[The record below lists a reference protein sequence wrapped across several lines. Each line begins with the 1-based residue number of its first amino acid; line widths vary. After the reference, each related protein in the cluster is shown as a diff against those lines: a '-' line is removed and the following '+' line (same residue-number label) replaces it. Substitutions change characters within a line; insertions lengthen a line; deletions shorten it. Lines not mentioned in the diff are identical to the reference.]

1 MAHTYRATGIN
12 LKSMAMGE
20 HDRLLT
26 ILTKEH
32 GLIKAIAAGARKHRS
47 SMSGRSGLFVVNE
60 LQISQGRS
68 LDRITQAETVHSFV
82 GLGKNLAKL
91 TAAQYL
97 AELALFQ
104 ALTAHPQAELFLLL
118 TEHLMRL
125 QQVNEVRPILACLNH
140 GIYHLLA
147 IAGVAPQVHNCCF
160 SQQPVVLISDN
171 PKWQVGFSIAGGGI
185 VDLKTKFDLSNA
197 KISHHLTAQDL
208 KALQELTQVD
218 LSNDIVN
225 VHVSAWL
232 TVERLLRAYAQYHFD
247 RPIQSAALIDSCF
260 TL

>member
-1 MAHTYRATGIN
+1 
-12 LKSMAMGE
+12 MGE

-47 SMSGRSGLFVVNE
+47 SMAGRSGLFVVND
-60 LQISQGRS
+60 LMISKGRS

-82 GLGKNLAKL
+82 GLGQNLAKL

-104 ALTAHPQAELFLLL
+104 ALTAHPQADLFLLL

-125 QQVNEVRPILACLNH
+125 QKVSELRPILACLNH

-160 SQQPVVLISDN
+160 SQHPVALISDN
-171 PKWQVGFSIAGGGI
+171 AKWQVGFSIAGGGI
-185 VDLKTKFDLSNA
+185 VDLKTKFDLGNA
-197 KISHHLTAQDL
+197 KISHYLSATDL

-218 LSNDIVN
+218 LSDDIVN